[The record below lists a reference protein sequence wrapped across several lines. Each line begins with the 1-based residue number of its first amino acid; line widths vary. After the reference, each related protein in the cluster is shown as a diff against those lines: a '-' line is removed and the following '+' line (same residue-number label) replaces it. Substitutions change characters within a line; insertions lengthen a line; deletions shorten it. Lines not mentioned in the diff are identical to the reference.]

1 MFTCFCKQVLILIIN
16 LTCLSSL
23 FIAYFAKMNMH
34 NHFLSTLGFNKWTFV
49 QRESFTHYP
58 KQDELVLYAPTGS
71 GKTLAYLIPLI
82 DSLKGDTS
90 GSLRCIIFSPTR
102 ELALQIE
109 QVFKSLK
116 SDVHITACYG
126 GHPIKTEVKNLSA
139 GPSVI
144 VGTPG
149 RIADHF
155 RRGHL
160 ELNTVTHFVI
170 DEFDKCLEIGFLKE
184 MKEIYSQCSNLKKRI
199 FCSATK
205 IESFPAFV
213 QLKKPVYI
221 DVLSDMDEPD
231 ITFYQVTDERNR
243 PQKMKQMIAG
253 FASQPT
259 IIFCNFREDVDGLST
274 YFEGQDYAVTL
285 YHGGLEQ
292 DERERSLIKF
302 RNGSAPVLICTDL
315 GARGLDIPKIKHII
329 HYQLPEKEDA
339 FIHRNGRTA
348 RMSEDGSVYLFE
360 EDLEDA
366 RYPLPECIT
375 YKPKETAKYRSPEWT
390 TVYFSAGKKDKINK
404 IDLLGFICQKGEIGK
419 QDVGMIAVLDRSSY
433 VAIRS
438 HLLSGLLSELRKY
451 KIKGQKVRISVAR

>member
-1 MFTCFCKQVLILIIN
+1 
-16 LTCLSSL
+16 
-23 FIAYFAKMNMH
+23 MNIH
-34 NHFLSTLGFNKWTFV
+34 NHFLSTLGFNEWTFV
-49 QRESFTHYP
+49 QRESFVQYP

-90 GSLRCIIFSPTR
+90 GELKCIIFSPTR

-116 SDVHITACYG
+116 SEIGITACYG

-149 RIADHF
+149 RIADHLH
-155 RRGHL
+155 RGHIQM
-160 ELNTVTHFVI
+160 NTVTHFII

-184 MKEIYSQCSNLKKRI
+184 MEEVYSRCSNLKKRI
-199 FCSATK
+199 FCSATR
-205 IESFPAFV
+205 IESFPDFV

-221 DVLSDMDEPD
+221 DALSDMDEPD
-231 ITFYQVTDERNR
+231 ITFYEVTDERNR

-253 FASQPT
+253 FRSEPT
-259 IIFCNFREDVDGLST
+259 IIFCNFREDVDGLLT
-274 YFEGQDYAVTL
+274 YFEGQDFAVTS

-302 RNGSAPVLICTDL
+302 RNGSTPVLICTDL

-360 EDLEDA
+360 EDREGA
-366 RYPLPECIT
+366 RYPLPECVG

-390 TVYFSAGKKDKINK
+390 TIYFSAGKKDKINK
-404 IDLLGFICQKGEIGK
+404 IDLLGFICQKGGIDK

-433 VAIRS
+433 VALRS
-438 HLLSGLLSELRKY
+438 HQLQELLPELRKH
-451 KIKGQKVRISVAR
+451 KVKGQKLRISVSR